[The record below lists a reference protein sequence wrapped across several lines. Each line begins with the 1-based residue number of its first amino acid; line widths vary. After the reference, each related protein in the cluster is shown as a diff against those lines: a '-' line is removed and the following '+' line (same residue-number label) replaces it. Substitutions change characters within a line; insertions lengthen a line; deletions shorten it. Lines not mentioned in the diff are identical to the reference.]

1 MFIYFHI
8 SLNKNRILFVIT
20 YKIDMSFK
28 IILLTLTLII
38 NNPLINE
45 TRELFIKGAE
55 DKRAAEKLMELT
67 AKNQSDPLLK
77 AYHAMS
83 YALIAK
89 HTWNPYKKFENVKI
103 SLKLLNESIESD
115 QNNLESR
122 FLRFCIE
129 DNIPSFFPF
138 ASHIDVDKKFIL
150 SNLKANHPIY
160 SNIISYMKKA
170 KHLNVSDKI
179 ELNRFN

>member
-1 MFIYFHI
+1 
-8 SLNKNRILFVIT
+8 
-20 YKIDMSFK
+20 MSFK

-67 AKNQSDPLLK
+67 SKNQSDPLMK
-77 AYHAMS
+77 AYYAMS

-89 HTWNPYKKFENVKI
+89 HSWNPYRKFENVKI
-103 SLKLLNESIESD
+103 SLKLLNESIQSE
-115 QNNLESR
+115 QYNIESR
-122 FLRFCIE
+122 FLRFCLE

-138 ASHIDVDKKFIL
+138 KSHIEDDKQFIL
-150 SNLKANHPIY
+150 KNLKTNHPLY
-160 SNIISYMKKA
+160 PNILSYLKKA
-170 KHLNVSDKI
+170 KHLNVTDKN